1 MTIKTCSPIG
11 VKYKPIALL
20 VAALLLLSINY
31 AQTVSPQSVNSV
43 GVKMTQSNGSVS
55 FTLGELRVLSTTDS
69 DGNSLGEG
77 FANSATS
84 STTVTAIK
92 TPSIDEL
99 NVSIYP
105 NPSSELVFI
114 EILDTKLEWVYVKI
128 IDQTGRLILS
138 EQYQGIRNK
147 IGINTQDL
155 PQGIYILNL
164 SDNNQTLGTYNLLKK

>member
-1 MTIKTCSPIG
+1 VNQYVFSQSL
-11 VKYKPIALL
+11 A
-20 VAALLLLSINY
+20 
-31 AQTVSPQSVNSV
+31 PQSVNSAA
-43 GVKMTQSNGSVS
+43 VKMTQSNGSVS

-138 EQYQGIRNK
+138 ERYRGIRNT

>member
-1 MTIKTCSPIG
+1 MNTK
-11 VKYKPIALL
+11 ALL
-20 VAALLLLSINY
+20 ILFSIIIVNQY
-31 AQTVSPQSVNSV
+31 VFSQSLAPQSVNSTA
-43 GVKMTQSNGSVS
+43 VKMTQNNGSVS

-155 PQGIYILNL
+155 PQGMYILNL

>member
-1 MTIKTCSPIG
+1 MKT
-11 VKYKPIALL
+11 KALL
-20 VAALLLLSINY
+20 ILFSIIIVNQY
-31 AQTVSPQSVNSV
+31 VFSQSLAPQSVNSAA
-43 GVKMTQSNGSVS
+43 VKMTQSNGSVS

-155 PQGIYILNL
+155 PQGMYILNL